1 MFLIA
6 ALLFCRFSLK
16 DKSKINKKFIAS
28 DNGSSPTSEI
38 TSSRKV
44 SFNGHKAEMR
54 SNVPIIKV
62 MNKDERKLKF
72 ESSQIKTWSVREV
85 AQFIRSIG
93 LVEHALHFEEQ
104 VRFYYRFLL
113 IIISLIFFYI
123 LSWKIRAVQS
133 QTIVRTKCRM

>member
-1 MFLIA
+1 MFSIA
-6 ALLFCRFSLK
+6 ALLFCRFSFK
-16 DKSKINKKFIAS
+16 DKSKINKVFTS

-44 SFNGHKAEMR
+44 SVNGYKAEMR

-62 MNKDERKLKF
+62 MNRDERKLKF

-104 VRFYYRFLL
+104 VRFYYRFYLL
-113 IIISLIFFYI
+113 III
-123 LSWKIRAVQS
+123 
-133 QTIVRTKCRM
+133 